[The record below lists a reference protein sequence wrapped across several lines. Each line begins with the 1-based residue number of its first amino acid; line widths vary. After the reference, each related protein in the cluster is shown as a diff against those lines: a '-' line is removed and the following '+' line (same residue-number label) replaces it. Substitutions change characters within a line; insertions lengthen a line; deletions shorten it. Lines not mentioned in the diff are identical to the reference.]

1 MNNSNNPLRLLAV
14 LILPLC
20 LLKFTAAN
28 AVDGANSYLI
38 KAGDSLGVIGQ
49 QVRPENDIKLKSVTD
64 YLYRNNPSAFINGRI
79 ERLIVGATL
88 QLPSQEQ
95 WAAMPRWEA
104 KSLIVDEDFDQ
115 AATVAVDSAIID
127 SEIKVKSADKSNDAF
142 DPAGRDQSSVAGG
155 GYESIAYTQKRPT
168 PAERSRSRA
177 NGDLKIP
184 QYSIDQ
190 VVLDTLR
197 THPDMNA
204 ARNEYLSREQEI
216 RQAKAGYYPTLD
228 VALGV
233 GREEIRSPATNNREI
248 EMTRNEASLSARQ
261 NLFEG
266 FATRSEVRRQKA
278 RTDSAGHNKTATA
291 EDLTLRTAEVYLNV
305 LRQAELLDL
314 ARNSLYE
321 HQNIHDQMVLRQRSG
336 VGSKADLDQ
345 ISARLALAQS
355 NVVVA
360 QNNLID
366 AKTNFN
372 RVTGFFRSEENLIKP
387 QVKGQLPSSVDKAI
401 EFANKLHP
409 TLLSAGSDVE
419 AADAQYEAAESP
431 FWPSL
436 SLEIDKRWD
445 EDINAVVGEDEELIA
460 ALRLRYN
467 IFNGGA
473 DKARRKQ
480 SAYLLEESKDVRNDT
495 LRQVEESLRL
505 SWSSF
510 EGLQEQM
517 KYLKVHVRAAQDTR
531 SSYLKQFNIGKRTL
545 LDLLNTENEV
555 VGAKRSLISA
565 QYDLLFSQY
574 RILNGMGT
582 LLTQFESS

>member
-1 MNNSNNPLRLLAV
+1 MNNSNNPFRLLAV
-14 LILPLC
+14 LILPLY
-20 LLKFTAAN
+20 LLKFTAAY
-28 AVDGANSYLI
+28 AVDESYLI
-38 KAGDSLGVIGQ
+38 KSGDSLGVIGQ
-49 QVRPENDIKLKSVTD
+49 RIRPHDDIKLKSVTD
-64 YLYRNNPSAFINGRI
+64 YLYRNNPSAFVNGRI
-79 ERLIVGATL
+79 ERLIVGAKL
-88 QLPSQEQ
+88 QLPSEAQ
-95 WAAMPRWEA
+95 WAAMPRWNDE
-104 KSLIVDEDFDQ
+104 SLAVDEGFDQ
-115 AATVAVDSAIID
+115 ASTAAVTQANSKENATDGTI
-127 SEIKVKSADKSNDAF
+127 F
-142 DPAGRDQSSVAGG
+142 DPNGRDQSSVAGG

-168 PAERSRSRA
+168 LADRSRSRA
-177 NGDLKIP
+177 NGDVKIT
-184 QYSIDQ
+184 QYSIDE
-190 VVLDTLR
+190 VVLETLR
-197 THPDMNA
+197 THPDMSA

-233 GREEIRSPATNNREI
+233 GREEVRSPATNNREL

-278 RTDSAGHNKTATA
+278 RTDSAGHNKAATA
-291 EDLTLRTAEVYLNV
+291 EDLSLRTAEVYLNV

-355 NVVVA
+355 NVIVA

-387 QVKGQLPSSVDKAI
+387 QVKGQLPSSVDRAI

-445 EDINAVVGEDEELIA
+445 EDINVVVGEDEELIA

-467 IFNGGA
+467 LFNGGA

-517 KYLKVHVRAAQDTR
+517 KYLKVHVRAAEDTR
-531 SSYLKQFNIGKRTL
+531 ASYLKQFNIGKRTL

-582 LLTQFESS
+582 LLTQFEPA